1 MIDKSLRKAKAER
14 FGSMIVVRMT
24 GGPDCLWMNM
34 YLDGETGQMT
44 CDSDIGSYAY
54 HWGRHNDKR
63 ESWTDFCCEW
73 LSNEGWL
80 LRKCIEERHEKKDF
94 NREETVMALRKAY
107 DDIHNSGDEY
117 DVDFEFD
124 HVLDAASG
132 YDNAEQFAAV
142 LYNLAD
148 ERDVELPEEW
158 WTYLAE
164 DYTPWQKRFAE
175 ICREVIVPA
184 IRAMDEKCCG

>member
-1 MIDKSLRKAKAER
+1 ML
-14 FGSMIVVRMT
+14 
-24 GGPDCLWMNM
+24 
-34 YLDGETGQMT
+34 
-44 CDSDIGSYAY
+44 
-54 HWGRHNDKR
+54 
-63 ESWTDFCCEW
+63 
-73 LSNEGWL
+73 
-80 LRKCIEERHEKKDF
+80 
-94 NREETVMALRKAY
+94 
-107 DDIHNSGDEY
+107 
-117 DVDFEFD
+117 EFD

-158 WTYLAE
+158 WAYLAE

-184 IRAMDEKCCG
+184 IRAMDEKCGG